1 MRGMRNQSEDRLRA
15 LAVTLAGLSVAFAL
29 VSLLIGPDAYPL
41 PGVTKDPTNGPW
53 ILLWGLCF
61 GVAGLMV
68 ALERPRNPIGWI
80 LLLSGLFGS
89 LSEVLGIY
97 GTRALADPNVSWPFG
112 LLAVWA
118 AGFLWFPSLLLPFT
132 VLPQVYPD
140 GHPVGPRWR
149 WALRFSVLG
158 LAAVTLLLA
167 LSTDNVNDWVEGLT
181 LPFVWPQ
188 WMAPVGVAILV
199 LGFAGLLVGFVA
211 GLVGLGVRFR
221 RGGSQAR
228 GQIIWLSLPVA
239 LAAISAFLPFEDL
252 VLHVWYPLIAVAVA
266 IGVLGY
272 DLLGINVTVR
282 RALVYLPLTLL
293 VALMVGA
300 ISATISKRTEGSEY
314 GIVVSAI
321 AIAVLVLPLRD
332 ALVRG
337 TDRLLYG
344 RRSDPF
350 AVMGQIGSADPEDPE
365 VLLRVLAESVRSPG
379 VELRDATGAPVATVG
394 TLTERAQS
402 VPLGDGSAG
411 ELVVS
416 PRRGER
422 TLDPA
427 DERLLAAVTPYWVA
441 ALRAQALARD
451 LESERE
457 QVMLAAGAERA
468 RLRQD
473 LHDGL
478 GPALSGI
485 ALGAEAA
492 QGLVRT
498 DPDSAVTL
506 IDRIGVEATAA
517 TEEVRRVIDDLRPSA
532 LDSAALGEAIGLAAD
547 RVAAQVSVE
556 LEGDLATLPPDV
568 ASTAYRIAA
577 EALTN
582 VARHSGATRC
592 WVRVGRVPEGL
603 SLSVRDNGRGIPDQQ
618 STDGVGLTSMR
629 RRAAMLGGR
638 VTVLPVDPTGTE
650 VSAMLP
656 VALVST

>member
-1 MRGMRNQSEDRLRA
+1 MGGMRGSSEDRLRA
-15 LAVTLAGLSVAFAL
+15 MAITITGLSVAFSL
-29 VSLLIGPDAYPL
+29 VCLVIGPDAYPL
-41 PGVTKDPTNGPW
+41 PGVTNDPANGPW
-53 ILLWGLCF
+53 TLLWSLCF

-68 ALERPRNPIGWI
+68 TLERPRNPIGWI
-80 LLLSGLFGS
+80 LLLSALFGS
-89 LSEVLGIY
+89 LSDVLGIY
-97 GTRALADPNVSWPFG
+97 GTRALADPTVSWPFG

-118 AGFLWFPSLLLPFT
+118 AGFLWFPALLMPLG

-140 GHPVGPRWR
+140 GRPIGPRWR
-149 WALRFSVLG
+149 WALWFSVLG
-158 LAAVTLLLA
+158 LTSVTLVLA
-167 LSTDNVNDWVEGLT
+167 LSTDNVNDWVQGLI
-181 LPFVWPQ
+181 LPFAWPE
-188 WMAPVGVAILV
+188 WLSPVVGA
-199 LGFAGLLVGFVA
+199 LLVVGLAGVFVGLVA
-211 GLVGLGVRFR
+211 GVVGLGVRFR
-221 RGGSQAR
+221 HGGSQAR
-228 GQIIWLSLPVA
+228 GQIIWLFLPVV
-239 LAAISAFLPFEDL
+239 LTAISAFLPFENVIL
-252 VLHVWYPLIAVAVA
+252 RIWYPLVAVAVA

-272 DLLGINVTVR
+272 ELLGINVTVR
-282 RALVYLPLTLL
+282 RALVYLPLTLV
-293 VALMVGA
+293 VALLVGA
-300 ISATISKRTEGSEY
+300 ISATISQRTEGSEY
-314 GIVVSAI
+314 GVVIAAI

-332 ALVRG
+332 ALMRA

-344 RRSDPF
+344 RRSDPV
-350 AVMGQIGSADPEDPE
+350 AVMGRIGSADPEAPD

-379 VELRDATGAPVATVG
+379 VELRDVTGVTVATVG
-394 TLTERAQS
+394 TLTGRAQS

-427 DERLLAAVTPYWVA
+427 DARLLAAVTPYWVA

-492 QGLVRT
+492 HGLVRT
-498 DPDSAVTL
+498 DPDAAMTL
-506 IDRIGVEATAA
+506 IDRIAVEATAA

-532 LDSAALGEAIGLAAD
+532 LDSAALGEAIRLAAD
-547 RVAAQVSVE
+547 RVAAHVSVE
-556 LEGDLATLPPDV
+556 FQGDLVNLPPDV

-582 VARHSGATRC
+582 VARHASATRC
-592 WVRVGRVPEGL
+592 CVRVGRVPEGL
-603 SLSVRDNGRGIPDQQ
+603 VLSVRDDGRGIHDQG
-618 STDGVGLTSMR
+618 SSAGVGLESMR
-629 RRAAMLGGR
+629 RRAAVLGGH
-638 VTVLPVDPTGTE
+638 VTVRPNHPTGTE

-656 VALVST
+656 VAMGSS

>member
-1 MRGMRNQSEDRLRA
+1 MRRLSEDRLRA
-15 LAVTLAGLSVAFAL
+15 MAITLAGLSVAFAL
-29 VSLLIGPDAYPL
+29 VSLVIGPDAYPL
-41 PGVTKDPTNGPW
+41 PGVTKDPASGPW
-53 ILLWGLCF
+53 ALVWGLCF

-80 LLLSGLFGS
+80 LLLSALLGS

-97 GTRALADPNVSWPFG
+97 GTRALADPSVSWPFG

-118 AGFLWFPSLLLPFT
+118 AGFLWFPALLMPF
-132 VLPQVYPD
+132 VLLPQVYPD
-140 GHPVGPRWR
+140 GRPVSTRWR

-158 LAAVTLLLA
+158 LASVTLVLA

-181 LPFVWPQ
+181 LPFEWPQ
-188 WMAPVGVAILV
+188 WLEPVGFALV
-199 LGFAGLLVGFVA
+199 TFGFCGVLVGLVA
-211 GLVGLGVRFR
+211 GLAGLGVRFR
-221 RGGSQAR
+221 RGGSQSR
-228 GQIIWLSLPVA
+228 GQIIWVFLPVV
-239 LAAISAFLPFEDL
+239 LAAISAFLPVEDV
-252 VLHVWYPLIAVAVA
+252 VLRIWYPLIAVAVA

-282 RALVYLPLTLL
+282 RTLVYLPLTLV
-293 VALMVGA
+293 VALLVGA
-300 ISATISKRTEGSEY
+300 ISATISQRTEGSEY
-314 GIVVSAI
+314 GIIVAAI

-332 ALVRG
+332 ALMRA

-344 RRSDPF
+344 RRSDPV
-350 AVMGQIGSADPEDPE
+350 AVMGQIGSADPEAPE

-379 VELRDATGAPVATVG
+379 VELRDAAGATVATVG

-427 DERLLAAVTPYWVA
+427 DARLLAAVTPYWVA

-451 LESERE
+451 LEAERE
-457 QVMLAAGAERA
+457 QGMLAAGSERA

-478 GPALSGI
+478 GPALGGI

-498 DPDSAVTL
+498 DPEAAVTL
-506 IDRIGVEATAA
+506 IARIGVEAVAA

-547 RVAAQVSVE
+547 RVAAHVSID
-556 LEGDLATLPPDV
+556 LEGDLTTLPPNV
-568 ASTAYRIAA
+568 AATAYRIAA

-582 VARHSGATRC
+582 VARHSGATSC

-603 SLSVRDNGRGIPDQQ
+603 ALSVRDDGRGIRDQG
-618 STDGVGLTSMR
+618 TTGVGLESMR
-629 RRAAMLGGR
+629 RRAAALGGH
-638 VTVLPVDPTGTE
+638 VTVRPINPSGTE

-656 VALVST
+656 VAIGTT

>member
-1 MRGMRNQSEDRLRA
+1 MPVMRRPSEDRLRA
-15 LAVTLAGLSVAFAL
+15 MAITLAGLSVAFAL
-29 VSLLIGPDAYPL
+29 VSLVIGPDAYPL
-41 PGVTKDPTNGPW
+41 PGVTRDPANGPW
-53 ILLWGLCF
+53 ALLWGLCF

-80 LLLSGLFGS
+80 LLLSALFGS

-97 GTRALADPNVSWPFG
+97 GTRALADPSVSWPLG
-112 LLAVWA
+112 LVAVWA
-118 AGFLWFPSLLLPFT
+118 AGFLWFPALVMPFV

-140 GHPVGPRWR
+140 GRPVGPRWR
-149 WALRFSVLG
+149 WALRYSVLG
-158 LAAVTLLLA
+158 LASVTVVLA
-167 LSTDNVNDWVEGLT
+167 SSTDNVNDWVEGLT
-181 LPFVWPQ
+181 LPFAWPQ
-188 WMAPVGVAILV
+188 WLAPVGFALLV
-199 LGFAGLLVGFVA
+199 VGFAGVLVGLLA
-211 GLVGLGVRFR
+211 GLVGLGVRLR

-228 GQIIWLSLPVA
+228 GQIIWLFLPVV
-239 LAAISAFLPFEDL
+239 LAAISALLPFEDVIL
-252 VLHVWYPLIAVAVA
+252 QIWYPLIAVAVA

-282 RALVYLPLTLL
+282 RALVYLPLTLV
-293 VALMVGA
+293 VALLVGA
-300 ISATISKRTEGSEY
+300 ISATISQRTEGSAY
-314 GIVVSAI
+314 GIVVAAI
-321 AIAVLVLPLRD
+321 AIAVLVLPIRD
-332 ALVRG
+332 ALLRA

-344 RRSDPF
+344 RRSDPV
-350 AVMGQIGSADPEDPE
+350 AVMGQIGSADPEAPE

-379 VELRDATGAPVATVG
+379 VELRDATGATVATVG

-411 ELVVS
+411 ELLVS

-427 DERLLAAVTPYWVA
+427 DARLLAAVTPYWVA

-457 QVMLAAGAERA
+457 QVMLAAGSERA

-492 QGLVRT
+492 HGLVRS
-498 DPDSAVTL
+498 DPEAAVTL
-506 IDRIGVEATAA
+506 IDRIGVEAVAA

-547 RVAAQVSVE
+547 RVAPHVSVE
-556 LEGDLATLPPDV
+556 LEGDLTTLPPEV

-582 VARHSGATRC
+582 VARHSGATSC
-592 WVRVGRVPEGL
+592 WVRVGRVPQGL
-603 SLSVRDNGRGIPDQQ
+603 ALSVRDDGRGIPDHG
-618 STDGVGLTSMR
+618 STTGVGLESMR
-629 RRAAMLGGR
+629 RRAAVLGGH
-638 VTVLPVDPTGTE
+638 VTVRPISPSGTD

-656 VALVST
+656 VARGTT